1 MRCEMDL
8 VPRYP
13 HVQTAS
19 FTFLETPICE
29 FDIQPM
35 GVSVMEVPY
44 LAAILQSQIVHGI
57 NEHLLDPA
65 KVVFNLIETQSEAT
79 SVESADGIMF
89 VTLLEAR
96 LPSRGAAGGGST
108 HAHNVVVLNGCE
120 YYMKLQLGEEFMFT
134 REVQEDDGTGEGGL
148 DRSARSGEGDV
159 RSPQRA
165 NRLSMLASNTS
176 TTGTITPRRQNRLGR
191 ALTAH
196 LNLHNR
202 KPPQP
207 RLSFGG
213 ETFAFLVGGNVGA
226 IDTVQLTLKQKRT
239 KTSRTVCSL
248 TVPLEEALDPN
259 APKGG
264 SRMQVPLLD
273 GQVEGGGQVTLGL
286 RYVRLPEVVLE
297 QTQTTVIHRVNE
309 RTLSPVNVDADS
321 SGLLKDT
328 DHPHAG
334 SLVMIVHKA
343 EELPSADVHGVRD
356 SYAVVFAGEREVFRT
371 KTAPTKTLAPE
382 WEQSKEFSTFDVRR
396 VKLTVA
402 LFDSD
407 RGYGEKEALA
417 EVELDV
423 RDLFTAEEAVNFGRR
438 VTRINKRY
446 FRLHKPG
453 AAGSVRMGIA
463 GGGGGGG
470 GGGKDPMV
478 VEFGKTRKGGDVEGA
493 GGKSGKSKSYGF
505 LCVSLLFR
513 PLPATVVAPEFA
525 FRATIGNE
533 VDGAAMGNTQKA
545 SSSKASKLMAETGA
559 ARGGGSPT
567 GGAGSGG
574 WTMSSSAGKYKA
586 GAAPPRTPTGVVEDE
601 TEGEGEE
608 GSDKPRKSSFGF
620 PRFFRRQRKS
630 SASPSLKKT
639 TRGETVTRATT
650 LNVLL
655 EEEEPE
661 EEAAMGEEE
670 WRMREGQPGEEQAE
684 GEEGS

>member
-1 MRCEMDL
+1 
-8 VPRYP
+8 
-13 HVQTAS
+13 
-19 FTFLETPICE
+19 
-29 FDIQPM
+29 M

-79 SVESADGIMF
+79 SVESADGIIF
-89 VTLLEAR
+89 VSLLEAR
-96 LPSRGAAGGGST
+96 LPSRGAACVSST
-108 HAHNVVVLNGCE
+108 HAHNAVVLNGCD
-120 YYMKLQLGEEFMFT
+120 YYMKLQLGEDFMFT
-134 REVQEDDGTGEGGL
+134 REVQEDHGMGEGGL
-148 DRSARSGEGDV
+148 DRSGRSGEGDV

-165 NRLSMLASNTS
+165 NRLPLLAANISSNDI
-176 TTGTITPRRQNRLGR
+176 ITPRRQNRLGR

-202 KPPQP
+202 EPPQP

-264 SRMQVPLLD
+264 SRVQVPLLD
-273 GQVEGGGQVTLGL
+273 GQVEGGGHVTLGL

-309 RTLSPVNVDADS
+309 RTLSPVNVDAHS
-321 SGLLKDT
+321 LGLLKDT

-334 SLVMIVHKA
+334 SLVLIVHKA

-396 VKLTVA
+396 VKLKVA
-402 LFDSD
+402 LYDSD

-417 EVELDV
+417 EVALVV
-423 RDLFTAEEAVNFGRR
+423 RELFTAEEAVNFGRQ

-453 AAGSVRMGIA
+453 AGGSVRMGIA
-463 GGGGGGG
+463 SGGGGGGA

-478 VEFGKTRKGGDVEGA
+478 ADLGKTRKGGDLEGA
-493 GGKSGKSKSYGF
+493 GKSGKSKSYGF

-513 PLPATVVAPEFA
+513 PLPATAVTPGFN
-525 FRATIGNE
+525 FHATLGNE
-533 VDGAAMGNTQKA
+533 QDGASATNIGGSTQKA
-545 SSSKASKLMAETGA
+545 SSLKASRLTSDAGA
-559 ARGGGSPT
+559 
-567 GGAGSGG
+567 GAGSAG
-574 WTMSSSAGKYKA
+574 WTMSSSSGKSKA
-586 GAAPPRTPTGVVEDE
+586 AAAPPRTPTGLVEDE
-601 TEGEGEE
+601 REGEGEE

-620 PRFFRRQRKS
+620 SRFFRRHRKS
-630 SASPSLKKT
+630 SAAPSMNKT
-639 TRGETVTRATT
+639 SRGKTVTRGTT
-650 LNVLL
+650 LNVLFG
-655 EEEEPE
+655 EEEPE
-661 EEAAMGEEE
+661 KEKAMQ
-670 WRMREGQPGEEQAE
+670 EGQPGEEQAQ
-684 GEEGS
+684 G